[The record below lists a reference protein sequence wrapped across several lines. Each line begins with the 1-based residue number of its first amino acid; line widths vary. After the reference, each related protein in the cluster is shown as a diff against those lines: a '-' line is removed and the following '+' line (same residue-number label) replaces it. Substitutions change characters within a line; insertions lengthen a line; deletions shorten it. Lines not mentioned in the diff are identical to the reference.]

1 MWLRKGDNLVLVPEH
16 MPETIQRCL
25 GEGWVEAPD
34 PRVTPTPE
42 PETATQPIAAPEPQP
57 ARSPLPP
64 LDVPLNLP
72 ARRAQ
77 RGRR

>member
-25 GEGWVEAPD
+25 GDGWVEAPD
-34 PRVTPTPE
+34 PRVTPTLE
-42 PETATQPIAAPEPQP
+42 PDADAQPLPEPQP
-57 ARSPLPP
+57 PRSPLPP
-64 LDVPLNLP
+64 LDVPLDLP
-72 ARRAQ
+72 LRRAQ